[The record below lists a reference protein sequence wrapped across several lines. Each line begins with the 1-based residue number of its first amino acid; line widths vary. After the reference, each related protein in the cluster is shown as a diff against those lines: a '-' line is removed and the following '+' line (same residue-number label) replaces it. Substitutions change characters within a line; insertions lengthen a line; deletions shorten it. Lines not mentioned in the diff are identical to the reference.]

1 MAARIDILSLD
12 SIKSIIH
19 NIISGKKLRE
29 SSLSDLY
36 NIVKEK
42 KPSLIGKQIIDA
54 DIKQILTSMQAEAVA
69 LEAKT
74 IITENIEKL
83 EQKLKEKYPE
93 HQVSNKQLKANLSKL
108 NITDLRKIKDF
119 LASQIIHFD
128 SEIMEKIIPGF
139 KELTRMKAEAEAK
152 ANKEANTIITENIQK
167 LEQKLKETYPEHQIS
182 NEQLKANLSKLN
194 ITVLR
199 EIKQFLAS
207 KRIYFGHE
215 IMEKIIPGFKKREEE
230 LIREQEKKEEQIKG
244 LIPKIKKTYPNYNYT
259 KNKNQNENQLK
270 RNLEKLD
277 TVRLSQIYETLEKG
291 IELDHVTQQEIF
303 RGFSQSQYKTK
314 YHKYKM
320 KYLELKKKINSSQL

>member
-19 NIISGKKLRE
+19 DIISGRTLRE
-29 SSLSDLY
+29 SSLLELY

-42 KPSLIGKQIIDA
+42 NPSLIGKQIIDA

-69 LEAKT
+69 QEAKT

-83 EQKLKEKYPE
+83 ERKLKDKYPE
-93 HQVSNKQLKANLSKL
+93 HQVSNK
-108 NITDLRKIKDF
+108 
-119 LASQIIHFD
+119 
-128 SEIMEKIIPGF
+128 
-139 KELTRMKAEAEAK
+139 
-152 ANKEANTIITENIQK
+152 
-167 LEQKLKETYPEHQIS
+167 
-182 NEQLKANLSKLN
+182 QLKANLSKLN

-230 LIREQEKKEEQIKG
+230 LIREQEEKENFIKES
-244 LIPKIKKTYPNYNYT
+244 LIPKIKKTYPNYDYT

-277 TVRLSQIYETLEKG
+277 TVRLLQIDKTLEKG
-291 IELDHVTQQEIF
+291 IELDHATQHLIF

-314 YHKYKM
+314 YLKYKM
-320 KYLELKKKINSSQL
+320 KYLELKKKINSYQL